1 MPVVDTRGKF
11 FQPVHRRFQRL
22 LKLLAGFLNLWLS
35 TACEPE
41 EPAGAGLADKP
52 EGWRLGVAL
61 FLGLGCDAL
70 AALACACCLAC
81 WLMALQMPS
90 LTNFHK
96 ANCSSALAIS
106 SNLISYP
113 LRLFTKSLVSGV

>member
-41 EPAGAGLADKP
+41 EPVGAGVADKP
-52 EGWRLGVAL
+52 EGWLLGVAPSSS
-61 FLGLGCDAL
+61 LGLVVLAL
-70 AALACACCLAC
+70 
-81 WLMALQMPS
+81 
-90 LTNFHK
+90 F
-96 ANCSSALAIS
+96 
-106 SNLISYP
+106 
-113 LRLFTKSLVSGV
+113 